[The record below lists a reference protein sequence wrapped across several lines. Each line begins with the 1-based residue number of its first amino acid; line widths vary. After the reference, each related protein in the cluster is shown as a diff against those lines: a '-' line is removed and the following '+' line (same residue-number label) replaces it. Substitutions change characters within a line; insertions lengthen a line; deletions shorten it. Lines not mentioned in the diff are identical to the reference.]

1 MPLSTHFAPKQ
12 TTQVSSGLLGLE
24 LQVCGLTVPYVLQRM
39 ENGPLTTAQA

>member
-12 TTQVSSGLLGLE
+12 TTQVSSGLE
-24 LQVCGLTVPYVLQRM
+24 LRVCELTVPYVLQRM